1 VEGEKGREGL
11 ASRGAGRKQQQHA
24 SVGGCGC
31 SSAELAAAGCWKS
44 GGGEKMEK
52 TKERKTLHFLQDRT
66 AVIARGS
73 KFEHQDLDVVVLK
86 PSERRALQI
95 AEELDVAPMMKTTR
109 RRNKKSKATAAET
122 ASSAAMATGL
132 SKSARR
138 KLKKLSAWIK
148 V

>member
-1 VEGEKGREGL
+1 
-11 ASRGAGRKQQQHA
+11 
-24 SVGGCGC
+24 
-31 SSAELAAAGCWKS
+31 
-44 GGGEKMEK
+44 MEK